1 MAGLY
6 RSACSRMERN
16 FKRTGV
22 RWKRS
27 HTFADFGQGAMV
39 GELPKA
45 VGSYHPRRS
54 FIAAQHVPP
63 PRATAARSRS
73 RYCLRCARFAR
84 TPITAS
90 VMNRPVMA
98 FVTIQG
104 TSGFSPPGITKT
116 AADLAVGGVL
126 TRTILDRAAIEVG
139 GEPGAR
145 HSAVARAPPRD
156 FALPGG

>member
-1 MAGLY
+1 
-6 RSACSRMERN
+6 MERN

-22 RWKRS
+22 RWRRS

-45 VGSYHPRRS
+45 VGSYRPPAPSSRRS
-54 FIAAQHVPP
+54 TSHRQRQPQPGAA
-63 PRATAARSRS
+63 ADTAFDAGSPA
-73 RYCLRCARFAR
+73 L
-84 TPITAS
+84 TPVTAS

-116 AADLAVGGVL
+116 AADLAVSGVL

-139 GEPGAR
+139 GEPG
-145 HSAVARAPPRD
+145 
-156 FALPGG
+156 